1 MTNDGMTNDESR
13 VGAMSVVRSI
23 IVLLL
28 LLTADVGAVGLS
40 ASFETADIQPRMNG
54 PIPIPATFQW
64 DGPGLLEGYL
74 EATLIRRGHSLGVVH
89 SPPMFLSPGKRGVVL
104 TLPPPPGI
112 ANGDSL
118 DVSVRFVG
126 KGNAWDFG
134 KVPLGSIQLGGAKEL
149 ILCVVRSGPPQGEFS
164 FERERSLALERQLPK
179 LTAEFAAM
187 PGFVTTRHTSLT
199 MSEFPTNPAGFC
211 AYDAVF
217 LDGRSFAQLNEKQLA
232 ALMRWVRAGG
242 NLALTPGDQ
251 STPALADRHL
261 VFLRRLFEGSGFRA
275 SMGDG
280 GRLIVTSARGVVA
293 TANVSPELGRMFVVA
308 ASESTVDLG
317 GAVWRSAVNG
327 LWKTRYERAELA
339 DLGNREWPFWRRQV
353 SESSRGVWVGRAAAG
368 FAPLAPDAPRQIPFR
383 ILGGILAVLLFAVA
397 PGEWIILGRL
407 RRRRLT
413 WVVFPLTCAA
423 CAWFVSGLASRYV
436 GFQSRSGSLRIVDV
450 GADGRIIRD
459 VRFEQLLPSTD
470 FVWTHDVRDGVAV
483 PVEPE
488 TFEGPD
494 ENWEE
499 RAPATS
505 QWISSEHMVLKQTL
519 RQWTPSLVRITTF
532 PDSEDD
538 SGLDWRAIQAASA
551 QAAQSVSGMKTLD
564 GWSVASSEG
573 LTHLTGADM
582 MDRTG
587 DFQSSDM
594 SESRATATTLVRA
607 ADVTNFGLITRYSPA
622 IGGHYSDLA
631 TYSPVEHEV
640 VAAWRRVG
648 SEFVIYRRHFPKAP
662 TVFQNYRDQ

>member
-1 MTNDGMTNDESR
+1 MTNDESR
-13 VGAMSVVRSI
+13 AVAMSVVRSI
-23 IVLLL
+23 IVLFL

-40 ASFETADIQPRMNG
+40 ASFETADLQPRMNG
-54 PIPIPATFQW
+54 PVPIPATIQW

-89 SPPMFLSPGKRGVVL
+89 SPPMFLSPGKRSVVF
-104 TLPPPPGI
+104 TLPPPPGV

-118 DVSVRFVG
+118 DASVRFVG
-126 KGNAWDFG
+126 KGNTWDLG
-134 KVPLGSIQLGGAKEL
+134 KVSLGSIQLGSAKEL
-149 ILCVVRSGPPQGEFS
+149 ILCVARSGQPQGEFS

-179 LTAEFAAM
+179 LTGEFAGV
-187 PGFVTTRHTSLT
+187 PGLVTTRQTSLKT
-199 MSEFPTNPAGFC
+199 GDFPTNPAGFC

-251 STPALADRHL
+251 ATPALADRHL
-261 VFLRRLFEGSGFRA
+261 VFLRRLFAGSGFRA
-275 SMGDG
+275 SLGDG
-280 GRLIVTSARGVVA
+280 GRLSVTSGRGVVA
-293 TANVSPELGRMFVVA
+293 TASVSPELGRMVVVA
-308 ASESTVDLG
+308 ATETTLDLG
-317 GAVWRSAVNG
+317 GAVWRSAVNR
-327 LWKTRYERAELA
+327 LWKTRYERFELA
-339 DLGNREWPFWRRQV
+339 ENGGRNWPWQRPFSQ
-353 SESSRGVWVGRAAAG
+353 SSRGIWVGQAAAG

-383 ILGGILAVLLFAVA
+383 ILGCILAVLLLAVA
-397 PGEWIILGRL
+397 PGEWFILGRL
-407 RRRRLT
+407 RRRRWT
-413 WVVFPLTCAA
+413 WVVFPFMCAA

-488 TFEGPD
+488 TFEEPD
-494 ENWEE
+494 EHLDE

-505 QWISSEHMVLKQTL
+505 EWGSSERLVLKQTL
-519 RQWTPSLVRITTF
+519 RQWTPSLVRVTTF

-538 SGLDWRAIQAASA
+538 SGLDWRAVRAAGTEV
-551 QAAQSVSGMKTLD
+551 AQSVSGMKTLD
-564 GWSVASSEG
+564 GWTVAISG
-573 LTHLTGADM
+573 GIMHLTGSDM
-582 MDRTG
+582 MDRIAE
-587 DFQSSDM
+587 FQSGGM
-594 SESRATATTLVRA
+594 SEARATATTLVRA
-607 ADVTNFGLITRYSPA
+607 ADVTNFGLVTRYSPA

-631 TYSPVEHEV
+631 TYSPDEHEV

-662 TVFQNYRDQ
+662 SVFQDYRDQ